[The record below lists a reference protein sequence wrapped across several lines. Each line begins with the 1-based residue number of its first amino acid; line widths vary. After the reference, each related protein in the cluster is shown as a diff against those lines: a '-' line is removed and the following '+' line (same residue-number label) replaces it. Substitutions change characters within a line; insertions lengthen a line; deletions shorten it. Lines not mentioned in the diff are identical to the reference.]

1 MQNFRTIANIL
12 LVTKKEGTMGL
23 KERIITMS
31 VTTLSLLQGRACT
44 SLGPQTEDFDIQLK
58 SCLL

>member
-31 VTTLSLLQGRACT
+31 ATTLSLLQACT